1 MKNMSLEATLVQEAL
16 TLKGLETPLRK
27 TDVLRKDKRSELI
40 AGYMTKVMELLQLD
54 LTDDSLRGTPGRI
67 ADMFINEVFSG
78 LDYANFPKIT
88 LMENKMLIAEMITV
102 RDITFTSMCEH
113 HLVMFDGKATVAYIP
128 ENNIIGLSKIN
139 QIVQFFAQRPQ
150 IQERLT
156 QQVRV
161 TLQTLLGTPNVAVS
175 MNAVHFCVKARG
187 IKDQT
192 SATSTIS
199 LGGRFKTEQI
209 TRQEFLRSVSHS

>member
-1 MKNMSLEATLVQEAL
+1 MVRQKCSGIRRSYLEATLVQEAL

-88 LMENKMLIAEMITV
+88 LMENKM
-102 RDITFTSMCEH
+102 
-113 HLVMFDGKATVAYIP
+113 
-128 ENNIIGLSKIN
+128 
-139 QIVQFFAQRPQ
+139 
-150 IQERLT
+150 
-156 QQVRV
+156 
-161 TLQTLLGTPNVAVS
+161 
-175 MNAVHFCVKARG
+175 
-187 IKDQT
+187 
-192 SATSTIS
+192 
-199 LGGRFKTEQI
+199 
-209 TRQEFLRSVSHS
+209 

>member
-1 MKNMSLEATLVQEAL
+1 IYS
-16 TLKGLETPLRK
+16 
-27 TDVLRKDKRSELI
+27 
-40 AGYMTKVMELLQLD
+40 TK
-54 LTDDSLRGTPGRI
+54 P
-67 ADMFINEVFSG
+67 
-78 LDYANFPKIT
+78 
-88 LMENKMLIAEMITV
+88 
-102 RDITFTSMCEH
+102 
-113 HLVMFDGKATVAYIP
+113 MFDGKATVAYIP

-150 IQERLT
+150 IQERLN

-161 TLQTLLGTPNVAVS
+161 TLQTLLGIPNVAVS